1 MISHFLPGLR
11 KESVK
16 GKTKREKWESG
27 EWGGVCV
34 RVGWEVLTNT
44 EKEKES

>member
-16 GKTKREKWESG
+16 GKTKREKWRG